1 MFLFLDLGLDCES
14 VSISSS
20 TSGTRRGQIRGGVAR
35 QILGMTIPG
44 IKNPSRG
51 TSLEKTVMEDIPEQL
66 RTPKIPQVSFYIHL
80 FINISST
87 QWKRGLNRF
96 EGTRCHSMQFTK
108 SKE

>member
-66 RTPKIPQVSFYIHL
+66 RTPKIPQVSFYILL
-80 FINISST
+80 FTYKCFKHTMKKGYQQI
-87 QWKRGLNRF
+87 RGN
-96 EGTRCHSMQFTK
+96 SM
-108 SKE
+108 S

>member
-1 MFLFLDLGLDCES
+1 MDSSVVEVLDLGLDCES

-80 FINISST
+80 FINVSST
-87 QWKRGLNRF
+87 Q
-96 EGTRCHSMQFTK
+96 
-108 SKE
+108 